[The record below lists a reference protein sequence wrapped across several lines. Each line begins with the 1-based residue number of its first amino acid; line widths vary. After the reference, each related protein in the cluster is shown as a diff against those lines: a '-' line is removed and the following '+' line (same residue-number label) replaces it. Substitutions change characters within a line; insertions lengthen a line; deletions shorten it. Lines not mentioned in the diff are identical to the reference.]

1 MAKKNDWLDKGDTWA
16 AAHARAGLPVLIA
29 LAESAGTM
37 TYTEFMT
44 AAARS
49 LYKDEPHGIRNAAH
63 ALRII
68 GRSLEQLSQ
77 EWGEHVPPLT
87 LLVISKNAGEAS
99 LGVDPFLEHYVDKTL
114 HQNLTA
120 ENRAALIRRVKD
132 DVYAYPHW
140 DEVLAH
146 FGQVPVEITPRHA
159 PIELPQPSPIEGG
172 ASEEHAT
179 LKHFVAAHP
188 ELFASIGAFGAGSE
202 EKLLMSADRVD
213 VLFENADQTLVVEVR
228 PANAD
233 LGELTRGLFQCVKYI
248 AVLRATYDLAA
259 RLVNVR
265 AVLVTPQ
272 PIPAR
277 LRAAA
282 QRLGV
287 LYQRVR
293 A

>member
-1 MAKKNDWLDKGDTWA
+1 MATRKDWLAEGDTWA

-37 TYTEFMT
+37 TYSEFLTE
-44 AAARS
+44 AARP
-49 LYKDEPHGIRNAAH
+49 LYQREPRGYQNTAH
-63 ALRII
+63 VLRVI
-68 GRSLEQLSQ
+68 GRSLEQLSL
-77 EWGEHVPPLT
+77 EWGELVPPLT

-99 LGVDPFLEHYVDKTL
+99 IGVDPFLEHYVDKTL
-114 HQNLTA
+114 HQDLTP
-120 ENRAALIRRVKD
+120 ENRAALIRRVRD

-146 FGQVPVEITPRHA
+146 FGQVPVEITLRHA

-172 ASEEHAT
+172 ESEAHAN

-188 ELFASIGAFGAGSE
+188 ELFASIGIFGVGSE
-202 EKLLMSADRVD
+202 EKLLLSADRVD
-213 VLFENADQTLVVEVR
+213 VLFENADQALIVEVK
-228 PANAD
+228 PADAD
-233 LGELTRGLFQCVKYI
+233 LGELTRGLFQCVKYM

-282 QRLGV
+282 ERLGV